1 MARYVV
7 GLLNDLFAEG
17 RVGVVRPSR
26 TPSRPAREILD
37 AEVAELETGEK
48 EQSAGK
54 RPKLSPQAASL
65 APKAEQSKEVESGRK
80 RRASDDSVVAEEGKK
95 DKDATARTLD
105 LEPPRTPAALDGSEV
120 EFGVESVRALPMGAS
135 LWGHMLGCA
144 RRIARA
150 RAGAALTLDGAR
162 ATSAA
167 IGWLL
172 RIVESKLIVRDRLE
186 KMSLLPP
193 AAQSFGRGCRGP
205 IRRARMYI

>member
-1 MARYVV
+1 MTSGDVQ
-7 GLLNDLFAEG
+7 
-17 RVGVVRPSR
+17 S
-26 TPSRPAREILD
+26 PAPD
-37 AEVAELETGEK
+37 
-48 EQSAGK
+48 
-54 RPKLSPQAASL
+54 P
-65 APKAEQSKEVESGRK
+65 
-80 RRASDDSVVAEEGKK
+80 
-95 DKDATARTLD
+95 
-105 LEPPRTPAALDGSEV
+105 
-120 EFGVESVRALPMGAS
+120 EFGVESARALPMGAS

-172 RIVESKLIVRDRLE
+172 RIVESKLIVRARLE